1 MLKKTISLMCIIPF
15 LLPITLTH
23 NTHESFKSTMAKVD
37 KVIIE
42 TDLIRIEKGV
52 FALKEQRKIN
62 MLNEIGQGLVLQQA
76 IQQEQ
81 MKADE
86 KQREIKRQR
95 ESESEY
101 IEFTLTFYT
110 SVECGG
116 NISCEGKRLTQMV
129 IANNVRPL
137 GQKIELE
144 GYGTLEVRDRGSKIF
159 NRDTVLDIFLP
170 RLQGESNKQYQ
181 KRARDL
187 GRIKIKGRVVK

>member
-37 KVIIE
+37 KVTIE
-42 TDLIRIEKGV
+42 TDLTRIEKGI

-81 MKADE
+81 MKADK
-86 KQREIKRQR
+86 KQREI
-95 ESESEY
+95 ESEY

-116 NISCEGKRLTQMV
+116 DISCEGKRLTQMV

-144 GYGTLEVRDRGSKIF
+144 GYGTLEVRDRGSRIF
-159 NRDTVLDIFLP
+159 NRDTVLDIYLP
-170 RLQGESNKQYQ
+170 RLKGESDYQYQ

-187 GRIKIKGRVVK
+187 GRIKVKGRVVK

>member
-1 MLKKTISLMCIIPF
+1 MLKKTISFMCIIPF

-42 TDLIRIEKGV
+42 TDLTKIEKGI
-52 FALKEQRKIN
+52 LPYEKQYKIN
-62 MLNEIGQGLVLQQA
+62 MLNEIGQGLIVQQT

-81 MKADE
+81 IKAEE
-86 KQREIKRQR
+86 KQRE
-95 ESESEY
+95 SEY
-101 IEFTLTFYT
+101 MEFTLTFYT
-110 SVECGG
+110 TIECGG
-116 NISCEGKRLTQMV
+116 DISCEGKRLTQMV

-170 RLQGESNKQYQ
+170 RLNGESDYQYQ

-187 GRIKIKGRVVK
+187 GRIKVKGRVVK

>member
-1 MLKKTISLMCIIPF
+1 MLKKTISLMCILPF
-15 LLPITLTH
+15 LLPITL

-42 TDLIRIEKGV
+42 TDLTKIEKGI
-52 FALKEQRKIN
+52 LPYEKQYKTN
-62 MLNEIGQGLVLQQA
+62 MLNEIGQGLVVQ
-76 IQQEQ
+76 QQEQ
-81 MKADE
+81 KKADE
-86 KQREIKRQR
+86 EQREI
-95 ESESEY
+95 ESEY

-110 SVECGG
+110 TVECGG

-170 RLQGESNKQYQ
+170 RLQGESNYQYQ
-181 KRARDL
+181 QRARDL
-187 GRIKIKGRVVK
+187 GRIKVKGRVVK

>member
-15 LLPITLTH
+15 LLPITL
-23 NTHESFKSTMAKVD
+23 NTHSSFKSTMAKVD

-42 TDLIRIEKGV
+42 TDLTKIEKGI
-52 FALKEQRKIN
+52 LPYEKQYKIN
-62 MLNEIGQGLVLQQA
+62 MLNEIGQGLIVQ
-76 IQQEQ
+76 QQEQ

-86 KQREIKRQR
+86 RQREIER
-95 ESESEY
+95 EIESEY

-110 SVECGG
+110 TVECGG

-129 IANNVRPL
+129 VANNVRPL

-144 GYGTLEVRDRGSKIF
+144 GFGTLEVRDRGSKIF
-159 NRDTVLDIFLP
+159 NKNNVLDIFLP
-170 RLQGESNKQYQ
+170 RLQGESDKQYT

-187 GRIKIKGRVVK
+187 GRVKVKGRVVK

>member
-15 LLPITLTH
+15 LLPITLTN

-37 KVIIE
+37 KVSIE

-52 FALKEQRKIN
+52 FALKEQRKTN
-62 MLNEIGQGLVLQQA
+62 MLNEIGQGLVLQQT

-81 MKADE
+81 MKANE
-86 KQREIKRQR
+86 KQR
-95 ESESEY
+95 ESEY

-159 NRDTVLDIFLP
+159 NRDTVLDIYLP
-170 RLQGESNKQYQ
+170 RLKGESNKHYQ
-181 KRARDL
+181 QRARDL
-187 GRIKIKGRVVK
+187 GRIKVKGRVIK

>member
-23 NTHESFKSTMAKVD
+23 THESFKSTMAKVD
-37 KVIIE
+37 KVTIE
-42 TDLIRIEKGV
+42 TDLTRIEKGI

-81 MKADE
+81 MKAIE
-86 KQREIKRQR
+86 KQK
-95 ESESEY
+95 ESEY

-116 NISCEGKRLTQMV
+116 DIDCKGRKLTSV
-129 IANNVRPL
+129 CVASNVYKNGTMIEL
-137 GQKIELE
+137 GQF
-144 GYGTLEVRDRGSKIF
+144 GTLEVRDKGGSSF
-159 NRDTVLDIFLP
+159 NRSDRLDVFLP
-170 RLQGESNKQYQ
+170 RLKGESDYQYQ

-187 GRIKIKGRVVK
+187 GRVKVKGRVIK